1 LPSLP
6 TEVVCRDT
14 GSMIESAPASWSVID
29 LLDCVL
35 DNGIVIDSSIR
46 VSDTGIDLLAVEV
59 VVVSIT
65 VYQSHASLPVF
76 ALHSRAIASE
86 IES

>member
-1 LPSLP
+1 
-6 TEVVCRDT
+6 
-14 GSMIESAPASWSVID
+14 MIESAPASWSVID

-46 VSDTGIDLLAVEV
+46 VSPGIDLLAVEV

-65 VYQSHASLPVF
+65 VYQSHATLPVF

-86 IES
+86 RES

>member
-1 LPSLP
+1 
-6 TEVVCRDT
+6 VVCRDT

-46 VSDTGIDLLAVEV
+46 VSDSGIDLLAVEV

-65 VYQSHASLPVF
+65 VYQSHAGVPLF
-76 ALHSRAIASE
+76 ALRSHAIASE
-86 IES
+86 SAS